1 MGKHWQINSN
11 GLAKREVP
19 AYKNSPSNFGQV
31 ALGSVKSSLVDFFL
45 GYVTESER
53 CLDPAVQILK
63 VWIRKNL

>member
-1 MGKHWQINSN
+1 MGWRKEKYLPIKIAPVI
-11 GLAKREVP
+11 LE
-19 AYKNSPSNFGQV
+19 QV
-31 ALGSVKSSLVDFFL
+31 ALGSVKSSLVDCFL